1 MSYIRYILSSYLKVD
16 LRTLGIFRFI
26 FGLVCFIDI
35 YRRLKYIEVFY
46 SDIGITPL
54 SLTSTNSFSLLS
66 YFDIGSV
73 AMVSMFFYTA
83 LLFSFLFMVGYKTKF
98 SQIVMT
104 LALLSIH
111 NRLIIVE
118 NGGDFVMNAFL
129 IWSVFLPLGK
139 RFSLDRLLYSLKH
152 YRDSTPFSL
161 NSGPLLT
168 SDEPKNYWGI
178 AYFAC
183 ILQLSIIYFF
193 NFVNKSVGTWN
204 DGSSLYYFYQLD
216 IFLTPMGNFI
226 KEFSLMPMWLSEI
239 LTQMT
244 LYLELWVPFLL
255 IIPIFT
261 LWIRRF
267 SMASMIGFHIIIGA
281 TMYIGMF
288 SWVMI
293 SALLLLLSAR
303 DIDLLKK
310 YLSRLSPGSLIAFYD
325 SDCGFCHQSARIIRR
340 MDLFSSITWA
350 GKDWRDEK
358 PEELDSLRDS
368 TIVIWDKQ
376 NNKVYT
382 RHKAFSKIISSL
394 PFGFLFAWI
403 FLVPGLSHLAGYI
416 YDLISRKRTSISKLL
431 GYSACDISEDH
442 SENQFTP
449 IYREHRFYRKFII
462 ATESLKS
469 ILVSLLLVGTV
480 NYAFAKCY
488 QKTKNSQF
496 KETVKEI
503 NFLKSFKSSSY
514 AYKFI
519 RKTRMIQNWNMFYSV
534 PKSYKW
540 MILEA
545 RTGDKNNIYDAGE
558 RFIDRGNGVYD
569 LGESF
574 VDIGNGAWDP
584 GEEFTDKKDIQ
595 VTHSDSI
602 SKSVF
607 KDGVNVLDII
617 GGLKVGNGVYD
628 DGEAFIDI
636 GNGVY
641 DKGEEFT
648 DIGNGVYD
656 EGETFVDITPI
667 VDFFTGKSPNYNDL
681 NYDTFKLID
690 NSQFWRKFIY
700 RINPYNKNGDTY
712 HRYRKRFIELAMQED
727 NPIMPS
733 RDFNQDGRI
742 DDADQIQSISLI
754 SIDYSVGRQRVSKRD
769 ISEWTDKKR
778 IKPRKKITKKK

>member
-1 MSYIRYILSSYLKVD
+1 MSYIRYIFSSYLRVD

-54 SLTSTNSFSLLS
+54 SLTSQNSFSLLS

-73 AMVSMFFYTA
+73 TMVSLFFYTA

-104 LALLSIH
+104 LTLLSIH
-111 NRLIIVE
+111 NRLVIVE

-152 YRDSTPFSL
+152 HKDATPLSL
-161 NSGPLLT
+161 NSGSLLT
-168 SDEPKNYWGI
+168 SGEPKNYWGI

-193 NFVNKSVGTWN
+193 NFANKSVGTWN

-216 IFLTPMGNFI
+216 IFLTPFGNFI

-267 SMASMIGFHIIIGA
+267 SMVSMIGFHIIIGV

-310 YLSRLSPGSLIAFYD
+310 YLSRLSSGSLIAFYD
-325 SDCGFCHQSARIIRR
+325 SDCGFCHQTARIIRR
-340 MDLFSSITWA
+340 MDLFNSITWA
-350 GKDWRDEK
+350 GKDWKDEK
-358 PEELDSLRDS
+358 PEELSSLRDS
-368 TIVIWDKQ
+368 TIVVWDKQ
-376 NNKVYT
+376 KNKVYT
-382 RHKAFSKIISSL
+382 RHEAFSKIILSL
-394 PFGFLFAWI
+394 PFGFLFSWM
-403 FLVPGLSHLAGYI
+403 FLVPGLSHVSGYV
-416 YDLISRKRTSISKLL
+416 YDLVSRKRTSISKLF
-431 GYSACDISEDH
+431 GYSACDISENH
-442 SENQFTP
+442 SQDQFTP
-449 IYREHRFYRKFII
+449 IYKEHRFYRGFMV
-462 ATESLKS
+462 ATESLKT

-488 QKTKNSQF
+488 QKTKNKQF

-514 AYKFI
+514 AYTFI
-519 RKTRMIQNWNMFYSV
+519 RTTRMIQNWNMFYSV

-545 RTGDKNNIYDAGE
+545 STGDKNNVYDEGE
-558 RFIDRGNGVYD
+558 RFIDRGNGIYD
-569 LGESF
+569 MGESF
-574 VDIGNGAWDP
+574 VDIGNGIWDP
-584 GEEFTDKKDIQ
+584 GEEFTDKKDSE

-607 KDGVNVLDII
+607 KDDVNVLDII
-617 GGLKVGNGVYD
+617 GGLKVGNGIYDEGEEFLDEFNNVYD
-628 DGEAFIDI
+628 VGEGFVDALNDVYDSPEDFTDI
-636 GNGVY
+636 NGNGVY
-641 DKGEEFT
+641 DQGENFT
-648 DIGNGVYD
+648 DLD
-656 EGETFVDITPI
+656 EDGIWDGPEKIEDCLYPCT
-667 VDFFTGKSPNYNDL
+667 
-681 NYDTFKLID
+681 KL
-690 NSQFWRKFIY
+690 
-700 RINPYNKNGDTY
+700 
-712 HRYRKRFIELAMQED
+712 
-727 NPIMPS
+727 
-733 RDFNQDGRI
+733 
-742 DDADQIQSISLI
+742 
-754 SIDYSVGRQRVSKRD
+754 
-769 ISEWTDKKR
+769 DKKCIPIPKR
-778 IKPRKKITKKK
+778 SWLVFPTDGYSEGKWMGTKNKKSYR